1 MENVF
6 NPGTWEHVKEKIKEI
21 SPEIT
26 DSDLQLEP
34 GRENELLDGLVLK
47 LHKTKEQ
54 IKDWLESISFNTS
67 IAG

>member
-6 NPGTWEHVKEKIKEI
+6 NPDNWEQVKEKIKEI

-34 GRENELLDGLVLK
+34 GGENELLERLVLK
-47 LHKTKEQ
+47 LHKSKEH
-54 IKDWLESISFNTS
+54 IKDWLESISSNAS

>member
-1 MENVF
+1 MVNVF
-6 NPGTWEHVKEKIKEI
+6 NPDTWEQVKEKIKEI
-21 SPEIT
+21 SLEIT

-47 LHKTKEQ
+47 LHKSREQ
-54 IKDWLESISFNTS
+54 IKDWLESISSNTS